1 VAEPRQMVT
10 RSLPW
15 RALVGFLLI
24 GLGCASLLA
33 ATVMLTREPIALN
46 RAALEARAVL
56 WLTGRKVPPAVGTWA
71 DDRWFT
77 CDGQVLLRGVA
88 PGYGGAIHWL
98 LAVDLA
104 GAAPTILRVL
114 VAAHQET
121 PGIADFLNDPEHPWL
136 VRLRGHGADAD
147 RVETISGAT
156 ITTRSLARS
165 IATAL
170 AQLDPEQAS
179 CP

>member
-1 VAEPRQMVT
+1 VADRPPSAAG
-10 RSLPW
+10 SLPW
-15 RALVGFLLI
+15 RALAGFLLI

-33 ATVMLTREPIALN
+33 ATAVLTREPIARN

-56 WLTGRKVPPAVGTWA
+56 WLTHRELPPAVGSWV

-88 PGYGGAIHWL
+88 PGYAGPIHWL
-98 LAVDLA
+98 LAAELSDQTPAIV
-104 GAAPTILRVL
+104 RVL

-121 PGIADFLNDPEHPWL
+121 PGIADFLNHPEHPWL
-136 VRLRGHGADAD
+136 LSLRGRGVAVADVAT
-147 RVETISGAT
+147 VSGAT
-156 ITTRSLARS
+156 ITSRSLARS
-165 IATAL
+165 IAGTL
-170 AQLDPEQAS
+170 AAVDREQAP